1 MRTELAEGW
10 WWLLP
15 VGQIELMAGGIIYGG
30 LACGLI
36 LVGAAT
42 VLAALVGYAKGDGDM
57 SRGGRS
63 AEAAHEERP

>member
-15 VGQIELMAGGIIYGG
+15 VGQIELMAGGTMYGG

-57 SRGGRS
+57 PRGGQERRS
-63 AEAAHEERP
+63 SA